1 MFFPRPEKWKRRK
14 GEPLPWRD
22 LYEKRLAQVRH
33 LLLREFYQAGVVDA
47 GTALADVP
55 MVALDFE
62 TTGFDPD
69 KDAIVS
75 IGLVP
80 FTLRR
85 IFSSRGQYWVV
96 NPGKRLKKES
106 VVFHRITHSEVQE
119 RPDLSE
125 VLPGLITAMTQSV
138 VVVHYRQI
146 ERRFLDAAVRQRWE
160 EGFIFP
166 VIDTMDIEARLH
178 QQDDKGWWARLKAH
192 LAARLLGR
200 DRQSLRLAAS
210 RTRYNLPVYSPHHAL
225 TDALA
230 TAELFQAQA
239 AWHFTPQTPVSDLW
253 R

>member
-1 MFFPRPEKWKRRK
+1 VFFLRPEKRKRRK
-14 GEPLPWRD
+14 SEPIPWKD
-22 LYEKRLAQVRH
+22 LYEKRLAQARYP
-33 LLLREFYQAGVVDA
+33 LIRDFYKAGVVEA
-47 GTALADVP
+47 GTALAEVP

-85 IFSSRGQYWVV
+85 IFGSRARYWVV
-96 NPGKRLKKES
+96 NPAKELKKES
-106 VVFHRITHSEVQE
+106 VVFHRLTHSDVLKS
-119 RPDLSE
+119 PDIAE
-125 VLPGLITAMTQSV
+125 VLPELIRALSQTV
-138 VVVHYRQI
+138 VVVHYRRI
-146 ERRFLDAAVRQRWE
+146 ERRFLDAAVRQRWD
-160 EGFIFP
+160 EGIIFP

-178 QQDDKGWWARLKAH
+178 RPDAKGWWTYLKNRLW
-192 LAARLLGR
+192 GR
-200 DRQSLRLAAS
+200 DKQSLRLAAS

-239 AWHFTPQTPVSDLW
+239 AWRFTPQTPVSDLW

>member
-1 MFFPRPEKWKRRK
+1 MFFPHPDKRKRRK
-14 GEPLPWRD
+14 GAPLPWGD
-22 LYEKRLAQVRH
+22 LYEKRLAQAGH
-33 LLLREFYQAGVVDA
+33 PLLREFYQAGVVDA
-47 GTALADVP
+47 ATTLSDVP
-55 MVALDFE
+55 MMALDFE
-62 TTGFDPD
+62 TTGLDPA

-85 IFSSRGQYWVV
+85 ISSSQGRYWVV
-96 NPGKRLKKES
+96 NPGRRLKKES
-106 VVFHRITHSEVQE
+106 VIFHRITHSEVQE
-119 RPDLSE
+119 RPDLAQI
-125 VLPGLITAMTQSV
+125 LPELITTLTRTV

-146 ERRFLDAAVRQRWE
+146 ERRFLDAAVRQRWG
-160 EGFIFP
+160 EGIVFP

-178 QQDDKGWWARLKAH
+178 RQDDKGWWARLKAH

-200 DRQSLRLAAS
+200 DKQSLRLAAS
-210 RTRYNLPVYSPHHAL
+210 RTRYNLPTYSPHHAL

-239 AWHFTPQTPVSDLW
+239 AWHFPPQTLVSELW

>member
-1 MFFPRPEKWKRRK
+1 MFFPRPDKRKRRK
-14 GEPLPWRD
+14 GAPLPWGE
-22 LYEKRLAQVRH
+22 LYAKRLAQARH
-33 LLLREFYQAGVVDA
+33 PLLREFHLAGVVDA
-47 GTALADVP
+47 ATPLADVP

-62 TTGFDPD
+62 TTGLDPE

-85 IFSSRGQYWVV
+85 ISSSRGRYWVV
-96 NPGKRLKKES
+96 NPGRQLKKES
-106 VVFHRITHSEVQE
+106 VIFHRITHSEVQE
-119 RPDLSE
+119 RPDLAQI
-125 VLPGLITAMTQSV
+125 LPELITTLTRTV

-146 ERRFLDAAVRQRWE
+146 ERRFLDAAVRRRWG
-160 EGFIFP
+160 EGIIFP

-178 QQDDKGWWARLKAH
+178 RRDDKGWWARLM
-192 LAARLLGR
+192 ARLSGR
-200 DRQSLRLAAS
+200 DKQSLRLAAS
-210 RTRYNLPVYSPHHAL
+210 RTRYNLPTYSPHHAL

-239 AWHFTPQTPVSDLW
+239 AHHFPPQTLVSELW